1 MQTVANV
8 AQPEDGRSI
17 EKHVART
24 PPKMRGLPLLGVL
37 PGFLRNP
44 TQLLVNAAQT
54 HPGEVIRLPIGP
66 ASIYLLPEPSHVQH
80 VLSDNWRNYGKGAMW
95 EAPRRLLGKGLV
107 TAEGDT
113 WVRNRRLVQPLFVP
127 KHLASLVDTMVQAAL
142 EVTSD
147 LEQRKGGTVDVAVEM
162 TRLIQRVFLRSM
174 FGGALSGSDAETIGT
189 TIVDALAAINL
200 RSFLHFLPKW
210 FPFPGE
216 RALIGNIATIDRIV
230 LGVVAHSREARSDKR
245 DLLSLLLS
253 AHDEETGIGMDDRQ
267 LRDELVSQFVAGT
280 DTTAVAMTWLWHV
293 LDAHPNVNEKL
304 RAEIDHVLGGRSP
317 TFEDLAKLTY
327 TKAVIQETMRLYP
340 VGWIIPRV
348 AEKADEIDGF
358 TIPAGATVLMSQ
370 YVTHRS
376 PTYWERPT
384 DFDPDRF
391 DPTSSAK
398 RPRFAYFPFGG
409 GPRQCIGA
417 QLAMMMMQ
425 TMVALIVP
433 RMRFVRASEKPVTPQ
448 PTITLRPKGGLNM
461 RVM

>member
-1 MQTVANV
+1 M
-8 AQPEDGRSI
+8 
-17 EKHVART
+17 
-24 PPKMRGLPLLGVL
+24 
-37 PGFLRNP
+37 
-44 TQLLVNAAQT
+44 
-54 HPGEVIRLPIGP
+54 
-66 ASIYLLPEPSHVQH
+66 QH

-95 EAPRRLLGKGLV
+95 EAPRRLLGNGLV

-127 KHLASLVDTMVQAAL
+127 KHLASLVETMGGAAL
-142 EVTSD
+142 EVITD
-147 LEQRKGGTVDVAVEM
+147 LEARKGSNVDVAVEM
-162 TRLIQRVFLRSM
+162 TRLIQCVFLRSM
-174 FGGALSGSDAETIGT
+174 FGGALSGEDADTIGK

-200 RSFLHFLPKW
+200 RAFLHFLPKW
-210 FPFPGE
+210 FPLPGE
-216 RALIGNIATIDRIV
+216 RALVRNIATIDRIV
-230 LGVVAHSREARSDKR
+230 LGVVAQSRQRRSDKR

-253 AHDEETGIGMDDRQ
+253 GRDEETGVGMDDCQ

-293 LDAHPNVNEKL
+293 LDEHPDVNEKL
-304 RAEIDHVLGGRSP
+304 RAEIDGVLASRSP

-348 AEKADEIDGF
+348 AEKEDVIDGF
-358 TIPAGATVLMSQ
+358 TIPQGATVLMSE

-376 PTYWERPT
+376 PKYWEHPT
-384 DFDPDRF
+384 EFDPNRF
-391 DPTSSAK
+391 DPAISAK

-425 TMVALIVP
+425 TMVALMVP
-433 RMRFVRASEKPVTPQ
+433 RMRFERVSDKPVKPQ
-448 PTITLRPKGGLNM
+448 PTITLRPKGGLKM
-461 RVM
+461 RMV